1 MTVTIKFQAQV
12 EWFDSGRERAG
23 LDPARS
29 ELCDVTVR
37 VEYSTMQLVDLDWLS
52 VNKDKQT

>member
-37 VEYSTMQLVDLDWLS
+37 VEYSTMQLVDLDWE
-52 VNKDKQT
+52 VKNKQT